1 MPARPATGWAL
12 LAGAAL
18 CAVALGSPARAASL
32 TFDEE
37 FTSFVSSPDGSAG
50 WMTSFPGENRSLW
63 SNHDGEWYSDSS
75 EEGPPYDLNN
85 PFSLK
90 NGILTITAQPWN
102 APDSLSYTS
111 GIITT
116 YTSFSQLYGIF
127 SIRAKLPAGQGMWP
141 AFWLLPASNQY
152 TSEIDV
158 FEVLGQAPSVAYV
171 STHGADSSGN
181 WSSNVQPIQTVN
193 TSDGF
198 HVFSVDWGPQTT
210 TFSIDGKTVST
221 QATPASMNTPMYML
235 VNLAVGGQWSW
246 PGPPDATTPMPSTM
260 QVAWVRAYATKYTK
274 LVSGTRAIRAGL
286 RPGAVGAVT
295 APLPQPPG

>member
-1 MPARPATGWAL
+1 MPGFENPPMTPGGFRSPTMWAL
-12 LAGAAL
+12 AATALMGGAG
-18 CAVALGSPARAASL
+18 LGVPAHAGTL

-75 EEGPPYDLNN
+75 VGVN
-85 PFSLK
+85 PFSWK
-90 NGILTITAQPWN
+90 NGILTITAAPAGPGD
-102 APDSLSYTS
+102 APDGLPYTS

-116 YTSFSQLYGIF
+116 YKSFSQLYGLF

-181 WSSNVQPIQTVN
+181 WSSNVQPIQTVD

-198 HVFSVDWGPQTT
+198 HIYSVNWGPQTT
-210 TFSIDGKTVST
+210 AFSIDNKIVST
-221 QATPASMNTPMYML
+221 QATPASMNTPMFMI
-235 VNLAVGGQWSW
+235 VNLAVGGEWSW
-246 PGPPDATTPMPSTM
+246 PGLPDASTPMPSKM
-260 QVAWVRAYATKYTK
+260 QIAWVRAYATKYTK
-274 LVSGTRAIRAGL
+274 AVSGTRAI
-286 RPGAVGAVT
+286 
-295 APLPQPPG
+295 LPASIR

>member
-1 MPARPATGWAL
+1 MMPMSDAPQHSTSARPVTTWAL

-18 CAVALGSPARAASL
+18 CAAAFGSPARAAATL

-75 EEGPPYDLNN
+75 EEGPPYNLNN

-102 APDSLSYTS
+102 APYGLPYTS
-111 GIITT
+111 GVITT
-116 YTSFSQLYGIF
+116 YKSFSQLYGIF
-127 SIRAKLPAGQGMWP
+127 SIRAKLPAGQGLWP
-141 AFWLLPASNQY
+141 AFWLLPASNDY

-181 WSSNVQPIQTVN
+181 WSSDVQPIQTVD

-198 HVFSVDWGPQTT
+198 HVFSVNWGPKTT
-210 TFSIDGKTVST
+210 TFSIDGKPVST
-221 QATPASMNTPMYML
+221 QATPASMNTPMFMI
-235 VNLAVGGQWSW
+235 VNLGVGGEWSW
-246 PGPPDATTPMPSTM
+246 PGPPDGNTPMPAIL
-260 QVAWVRAYATKYTK
+260 QIAWVRAYATNFTK
-274 LVSGTRAIRAGL
+274 LVSGNQAIVPRL
-286 RPGAVGAVT
+286 VHKR
-295 APLPQPPG
+295 